1 MLLTILAVFT
11 YGFRWTQ
18 ANVSLVG
25 ESIETCCTVGTEVA
39 RTQILVR
46 EPKRAFSISNLNI
59 KGHLFTRGLTE
70 TAVLR
75 KQWTL
80 KTRYKRVH

>member
-1 MLLTILAVFT
+1 MYLLQI
-11 YGFRWTQ
+11 
-18 ANVSLVG
+18 VG
-25 ESIETCCTVGTEVA
+25 ESIETCCTVGTGVA

-46 EPKRAFSISNLNI
+46 KPKRAFSVSNLNT